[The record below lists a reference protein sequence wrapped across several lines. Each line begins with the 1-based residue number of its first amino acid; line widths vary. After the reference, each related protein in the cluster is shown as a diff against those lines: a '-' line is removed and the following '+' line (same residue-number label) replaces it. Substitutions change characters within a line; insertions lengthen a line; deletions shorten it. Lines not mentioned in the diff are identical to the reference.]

1 MMFFIENWGLILL
14 ACVSGGLLLWPALAR
29 QGGVSL
35 DSLAATRL
43 MNDGAI
49 VLDVRENSEFAGGH
63 LPNSK
68 NIPVG
73 DLDKRLTEVPA
84 GKPVLLVCATGQR
97 SGKAVGTLRKA
108 GREQVFSL
116 SGGLGAWRQAGLPV
130 IK

>member
-1 MMFFIENWGLILL
+1 MKFIIENWGLIIL
-14 ACVSGGLLLWPALAR
+14 AFVSGGLLLWPVLAK
-29 QGGVSL
+29 QGGATL

-49 VLDVRENSEFAGGH
+49 VLDVRDSGEFAGGH
-63 LPNSK
+63 LPNAK
-68 NIPVG
+68 NIPAG
-73 DLDKRLTEVPA
+73 DLGKRLNELA
-84 GKPVLLVCATGQR
+84 SGKAVLLVCATGQR

-130 IK
+130 VK